1 MGASGFAGGVLMTM
15 DPKLDCYA
23 ILGVPPDAEDGVI
36 RAAFEAL
43 VERYHPDRFN
53 GPRAEADQKMSDLNS
68 AYEVLTDPAQRRRY
82 DLRRR
87 IYARTAPLDAKESRD
102 SATAPPPASPR
113 VRAVSLAAAEPA
125 SAPMRPRRFRV
136 PRQYR
141 VALWALMAAIVV
153 LTASSLFRYSGLRSS
168 PPSALPVAAE
178 VKPAE
183 TKPIPSKQ
191 PEIVPA
197 QGRAAS
203 VPAQGRTA
211 SVPEAATSKIVAVPP
226 VAVPQDASTQEARSA
241 APKSAVSRIAP
252 SGRAASASP
261 TPATSE
267 RCTDIATVLG
277 LCKPNSTAKDK

>member
-1 MGASGFAGGVLMTM
+1 MGASGVAGGVLMAI

-68 AYEVLTDPAQRRRY
+68 AYEVLADPAQRRRY

-87 IYARTAPLDAKESRD
+87 IYARTAPLDAKDSKESVLGPR
-102 SATAPPPASPR
+102 PAFPR
-113 VRAVSLAAAEPA
+113 MRAVSPAADPVPA
-125 SAPMRPRRFRV
+125 PVRPRRFRV

-141 VALWALMAAIVV
+141 VALWALMAAMVV

-168 PPSALPVAAE
+168 PSSALPVAAE
-178 VKPAE
+178 VRPGE
-183 TKPIPSKQ
+183 IKPIPSRQ
-191 PEIVPA
+191 AEIVPS

-203 VPAQGRTA
+203 VPAQGRA
-211 SVPEAATSKIVAVPP
+211 AFVPEAVTSKIVAAPP
-226 VAVPQDASTQEARSA
+226 AAVHQEAPSQDAKLA
-241 APKSAVSRIAP
+241 APKSAPSRIAP
-252 SGRAASASP
+252 SGHPANASP
-261 TPATSE
+261 TPASE